1 MRRLLLLVLGLLT
14 GWFIAANLFGAE
26 PTAKA
31 VQAEEAVAIPED
43 VVPVP
48 NVKPQSDKSADEA
61 FGRPKKDSD
70 EGLKKLLDKEFHV
83 PKPDPFVGFRIL
95 LWGISIAGL
104 LVGFT
109 IAALIVVFTLKFIRK
124 TAVPTVTGVPDA
136 SFAALQL
143 FDNITQ
149 RIENRRKELESEAAE
164 IDKRMGKANR
174 TTKAK

>member
-1 MRRLLLLVLGLLT
+1 MKRLVLLVLGCLA
-14 GWFIAANLFGAE
+14 GWFIATAVFGAE
-26 PTAKA
+26 PAAGPTAS
-31 VQAEEAVAIPED
+31 IPAD
-43 VVPVP
+43 VLPAP
-48 NVKPQSDKSADEA
+48 NVKQQNSRPAEES
-61 FGRPKKDSD
+61 FGRPKQDSD

-95 LWGISIAGL
+95 LWGITIAGL

-136 SFAALQL
+136 SFAALQM
-143 FDNITQ
+143 FDNISQ
-149 RIENRRKELESEAAE
+149 RIENRRKELEAEAAE
-164 IDKRMGKANR
+164 IDKRMGKASR